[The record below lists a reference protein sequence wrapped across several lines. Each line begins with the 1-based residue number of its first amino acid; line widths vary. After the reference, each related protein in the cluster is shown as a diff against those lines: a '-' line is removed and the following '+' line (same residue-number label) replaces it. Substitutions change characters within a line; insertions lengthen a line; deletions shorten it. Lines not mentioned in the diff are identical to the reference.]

1 MKMNAN
7 SLNVCTWLYG
17 CFFICINLISLS
29 AQMELV
35 FVVFSFDFWN
45 NRKNYRKIFKLFGL
59 NIYIAEVKKNWSCFW
74 DFSSFSQYCST
85 ANWFEYVH
93 CHRTCISSFATAIQ
107 ISNRINLKLSNSI
120 SMDCLFACY
129 HCDFHAT
136 ILHSIRDVIVFTSD
150 CTTEKETI
158 KIFQCLRL
166 ISRQAMRNVWFNL
179 QTGGCFNFVSFFV
192 VVPLSRWETTRGL
205 LFVPLK
211 CQSSLFATK
220 DQPFTVHTILCLSSE
235 GIRISSRVFN
245 ILNSLKCHLLPW
257 MHEWMNEW
265 TRRMS
270 NCIQQFFFSLKNLKA
285 QTAMEL
291 CTFYEF
297 E

>member
-93 CHRTCISSFATAIQ
+93 CHRTRVSSFATAIQ

-136 ILHSIRDVIVFTSD
+136 ILHATIHSRCD
-150 CTTEKETI
+150 C
-158 KIFQCLRL
+158 FHLRL
-166 ISRQAMRNVWFNL
+166 YYRKRNN
-179 QTGGCFNFVSFFV
+179 
-192 VVPLSRWETTRGL
+192 
-205 LFVPLK
+205 
-211 CQSSLFATK
+211 
-220 DQPFTVHTILCLSSE
+220 
-235 GIRISSRVFN
+235 
-245 ILNSLKCHLLPW
+245 
-257 MHEWMNEW
+257 
-265 TRRMS
+265 
-270 NCIQQFFFSLKNLKA
+270 
-285 QTAMEL
+285 
-291 CTFYEF
+291 
-297 E
+297 